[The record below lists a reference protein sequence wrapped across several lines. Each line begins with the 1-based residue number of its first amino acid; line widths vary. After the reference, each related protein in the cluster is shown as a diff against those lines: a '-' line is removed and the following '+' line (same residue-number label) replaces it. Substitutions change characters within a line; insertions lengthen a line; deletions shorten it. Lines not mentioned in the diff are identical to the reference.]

1 MGREAIH
8 PPSETSG
15 EDERK
20 SVKRDAWGQNGEKM
34 RHLSCVSRIDKTV
47 A

>member
-20 SVKRDAWGQNGEKM
+20 GVKRDAWRQNGEKM
-34 RHLSCVSRIDKTV
+34 RHHVFPGWIRQ
-47 A
+47 